1 MVHVGKGFDILKVE
15 ANVSLDLLVFKRF
28 REDFIKIVLGT
39 ATNKLFDINSIKPEH
54 KKNLYYSKR
63 YSNFN
68 PK

>member
-28 REDFIKIVLGT
+28 SEDFSKIVLGT

-54 KKNLYYSKR
+54 
-63 YSNFN
+63 
-68 PK
+68 